1 MIDENTFSD
10 PELSFILNISGNEIC
25 ADCNGKKPY
34 WSSVNNGVLLCAKC
48 TRKHRKYGNKI
59 SRIKSLEVD
68 KWEKIEILLLKLGGN
83 SRFNNLMSEYNI
95 PLTKENQEYKYHTKI
110 AEYYRKMLE
119 EETKGKSINLEK
131 PSLKDGIQKIDSDND
146 NNGSIN
152 NNDIE
157 NINSMQ
163 NDFNINNYNYNNI
176 NNNQNNFNQE
186 EFNRNYNNYSNNF
199 NRNEGSIKDNFSN
212 LIFSMGSFFSN
223 VGNTISSKVKDYN
236 EEVRNSEIFKSIK
249 KKTENGIQTIKR
261 KANEIMDRNNN
272 NQIRQYDEVEISG
285 LNQEYYQNNND
296 NNPNS
301 FNDNPVKFENQNY
314 NEYELKDMNKQKPI
328 INNKNSNNDNNF
340 TNINDNY
347 NNNVNINSFTEN
359 LSKNLTDINEVEP
372 YKKIDETSLD
382 N

>member
-10 PELSFILNISGNEIC
+10 PELSFILNISGNEVC

-48 TRKHRKYGNKI
+48 TRKHRKFGNKI

-68 KWEKIEILLLKLGGN
+68 KWEKMEILLLKLGGN

-119 EETKGKSINLEK
+119 EETKGKSINIEK
-131 PSLKDGIQKIDSDND
+131 PSLKDGIQKIDSDN

-152 NNDIE
+152 INDVE
-157 NINSMQ
+157 NINNMK

-176 NNNQNNFNQE
+176 NNNQNNFNEE

-212 LIFSMGSFFSN
+212 LVFSMGSFFCN

-285 LNQEYYQNNND
+285 LNQEYNQNNND
-296 NNPNS
+296 NNPNY
-301 FNDNPVKFENQNY
+301 FIDNPIKFDNQNN